1 MKFIKPKHLKN
12 GDAIGIVSPSST
24 IINFPRRLKRG
35 IKALE
40 NFGLKVILGKNA
52 KNSFGHNGGTAKE
65 RADDINNFFTNPN
78 IKAII
83 CSTGGLN
90 ANAILPLLNYKSIKN
105 NPKIFCGFSDITA
118 LNLAINKKTGLIT
131 FNGPTVLP
139 TFGEFEKPL
148 EFTIKYFKKALFENM
163 PIGKLGCPKEI
174 TKEIL
179 WWETEDNRK
188 RKMIPASSPKIVCG
202 GIAEGVLCGG
212 NFNTL
217 CVLGGTEYFPDF
229 TNTIL
234 FLEDEEESTA
244 LTERHL
250 TYLEQLKVFDKIEG
264 IIFGRLFNL
273 AIDSKDR
280 NLYDILKYF
289 GDKYKIPILADVDIG
304 HTNPIITLPIGVNAK
319 LDASNKTITLTES
332 AVL

>member
-1 MKFIKPKHLKN
+1 MKFIKPKHLEN
-12 GDAIGIVSPSST
+12 GDTIGIVSPSSAIT
-24 IINFPRRLKRG
+24 SFPRRLARG
-35 IKALE
+35 VKALE
-40 NFGLKVILGKNA
+40 NLGLKVVLGKNA
-52 KNSFGHNGGTAKE
+52 KNSFGHNGGTAEE
-65 RADDINNFFTNPN
+65 RADDINNFFADPN

-90 ANAILPLLNYKSIKN
+90 ANAVLSLLDYESIKN

-139 TFGEFEKPL
+139 TFGEFKKPL
-148 EFTIKYFKKALFENM
+148 EFTIKYFKKALFENK
-163 PIGKLGCPKEI
+163 PIEKLEYPKEF
-174 TKEIL
+174 TEENL
-179 WWETEDNRK
+179 WWETEDDRK
-188 RKMIPASSPKIVCG
+188 RKMIPASSPKIVCE
-202 GIAEGVLCGG
+202 GIAKGVLCGG

-244 LTERHL
+244 LTERRL
-250 TYLEQLKVFDKIEG
+250 IYLEQLKVFDKIKG
-264 IIFGRLFNL
+264 IIFGRPFNL
-273 AIDSKDR
+273 VTDSKDR

-289 GDKYKIPILADVDIG
+289 GEKYKIPILADIDIG
-304 HTNPIITLPIGVNAK
+304 HTNPIITLPIGVSAR
-319 LDASNKTITLTES
+319 LDATDKTITITGS
-332 AVL
+332 ATS

>member
-1 MKFIKPKHLKN
+1 MKFIKPKHLEN
-12 GDAIGIVSPSST
+12 GDAVGIVSPSSAIT
-24 IINFPRRLKRG
+24 SFPRRLARG
-35 IKALE
+35 VKALE
-40 NFGLKVILGKNA
+40 NLGLKVVLGKNA
-52 KNSFGHNGGTAKE
+52 KNSFGHNGGTAEE
-65 RADDINNFFTNPN
+65 RADDINNFFADPN

-90 ANAILPLLNYKSIKN
+90 ANAVLSLLDYESIKN

-139 TFGEFEKPL
+139 TFGEFGEPL
-148 EFTIKYFKKALFENM
+148 EFTMKYFKKALFETKPM
-163 PIGKLGCPKEI
+163 GKLEYPKEF
-174 TKEIL
+174 TEENL
-179 WWETEDNRK
+179 WWETEDDRK
-188 RKMIPASSPKIVCG
+188 RKMIPASSPKIVCE
-202 GIAEGVLCGG
+202 GIAKGVLCGG

-244 LTERHL
+244 LTERRL
-250 TYLEQLKVFDKIEG
+250 IYLEQLKVFDKIKG
-264 IIFGRLFNL
+264 IIFGRPFNL
-273 AIDSKDR
+273 VTDSKDR

-289 GDKYKIPILADVDIG
+289 GEKYKIPILADIDIG
-304 HTNPIITLPIGVNAK
+304 HTNPIITLPIGVSAR
-319 LDASNKTITLTES
+319 LDATDKTITITGS
-332 AVL
+332 ATS

>member
-1 MKFIKPKHLKN
+1 MKFIKPKHLEN
-12 GDAIGIVSPSST
+12 GDAIGIVSPSSAIT
-24 IINFPRRLKRG
+24 NFPRRLERG
-35 IKALE
+35 VKALE
-40 NFGLKVILGKNA
+40 NLGLKVVLGKNA
-52 KNSFGHNGGTAKE
+52 KNSFGHNGGTAEE
-65 RADDINNFFTNPN
+65 RADDINNFFADPN

-83 CSTGGLN
+83 CSTVGLN
-90 ANAILPLLNYKSIKN
+90 AKAVLPLLDYELIKN

-118 LNLAINKKTGLIT
+118 LNLAINKKTKLIT

-148 EFTIKYFKKALFENM
+148 EFTVKYFKKALFETKPM
-163 PIGKLGCPKEI
+163 GELEYPKEF
-174 TKEIL
+174 TEENL

-188 RKMIPASSPKIVCG
+188 RKMTPASSPKIVCEG
-202 GIAEGVLCGG
+202 VAEGILCGG

-244 LTERHL
+244 LTERRL
-250 TYLEQLKVFDKIEG
+250 VYLEQLKVFGKIKG
-264 IIFGRLFNL
+264 IIFGRPFNL
-273 AIDSKDR
+273 TTDSADR

-289 GDKYKIPILADVDIG
+289 GEKYKIPVLADIDIG
-304 HTNPIITLPIGVNAK
+304 HTNPIITLPIGVGAR
-319 LDASNKTITLTES
+319 LDATNKAITIIES
-332 AVL
+332 ATS

>member
-12 GDAIGIVSPSST
+12 GDAIGIISPSST
-24 IINFPRRLKRG
+24 MANFPRRLARG
-35 IKALE
+35 VKALE
-40 NFGLKVILGKNA
+40 SLGLKAVLGKNA
-52 KNSFGHNGGTAKE
+52 RSSFGHNGGTAEE
-65 RADDINNFFTNPN
+65 RAEDINIFFADPD

-90 ANAILPLLNYKSIKN
+90 ANAVLSLLDYQLIKN

-118 LNLAINKKTGLIT
+118 LNLAINKKTGLVT

-139 TFGEFEKPL
+139 TFGEFEEPL
-148 EFTIKYFKKALFENM
+148 EFTVKYFKKALFETA
-163 PIGKLGCPKEI
+163 PIGKLEYPKEF
-174 TKEIL
+174 TEENL

-188 RKMIPASSPKIVCG
+188 RKMIPASPPKIVCEG
-202 GIAEGVLCGG
+202 AAEGILCGG

-244 LTERHL
+244 LTERRL
-250 TYLEQLKVFDKIEG
+250 VYLEQLEVFDKIKG
-264 IIFGRLFNL
+264 IIFGRPFNL
-273 AIDSKDR
+273 TTDSEDR

-289 GDKYKIPILADVDIG
+289 GEKYKIPILADLDIG
-304 HTNPIITLPIGVNAK
+304 HTNPIITLPIGVNAR
-319 LDASNKTITLTES
+319 LDASNKIIIITDS
-332 AVL
+332 AVF